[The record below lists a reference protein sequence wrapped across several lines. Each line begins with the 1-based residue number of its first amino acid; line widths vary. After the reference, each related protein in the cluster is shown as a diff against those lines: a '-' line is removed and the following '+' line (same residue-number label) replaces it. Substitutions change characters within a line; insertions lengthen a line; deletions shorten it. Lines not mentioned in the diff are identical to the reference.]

1 MLGKCSW
8 AFSGKSTWTTRLHQ
22 NFGAANQSLS
32 TNLSTW
38 TPISIS
44 NDLKNRCESYTK
56 MVPSM
61 PPAPHCGCDQGTPPQ
76 GWWVPSLHPKA
87 GECHHPPPPGILL
100 GEIPGPTRGGQIPHA
115 PQAIRVQGEFAEPLH
130 LEKITGEQFE
140 GEKKPQ

>member
-1 MLGKCSW
+1 MSVINPPPPLVFLLTRGISRNVPARKVGFHIAVCSLDQRRVLNTPVLGKCSW
-8 AFSGKSTWTTRLHQ
+8 AFSGKSTQMTRLHQ

-61 PPAPHCGCDQGTPPQ
+61 PPAPHCGCDQGHPTPGLVGPQ
-76 GWWVPSLHPKA
+76 PAPQSRGVPSPTSPRHPS
-87 GECHHPPPPGILL
+87 G
-100 GEIPGPTRGGQIPHA
+100 
-115 PQAIRVQGEFAEPLH
+115 
-130 LEKITGEQFE
+130 
-140 GEKKPQ
+140 